1 MKITQYMYS
10 RCAQWTYGSSELVPT
25 TAPVNHDRS
34 MIHVRL
40 RLRNCVNAAIIN
52 MYKSRIRNEND
63 DRRIY
68 NYYSSL
74 GLGASAFARFW
85 DGSAAKCGH
94 CIVYAYSG
102 V

>member
-63 DRRIY
+63 
-68 NYYSSL
+68 
-74 GLGASAFARFW
+74 ASAYTTIIAVWAWGLRPSR
-85 DGSAAKCGH
+85 GSGTAQLQN
-94 CIVYAYSG
+94 V
-102 V
+102 VTV